1 MWLFVFILASI
12 VVSARLPYLERF
24 GFGRLPLDLR
34 IHAFGRDWLFPLGST
49 LLLSIVAW
57 VVARLLR

>member
-12 VVSARLPYLERF
+12 VVSALLPELERF

-34 IHAFGRDWLFPLGST
+34 FQAFGRTWLFPLGST
-49 LLLSIVAW
+49 LLLSVVAW
-57 VVARLLR
+57 VIARLLR